1 VLFADSAIKAAT
13 NQKQWYVT
21 ISRGRK
27 AVEIFT
33 TDKRE
38 LRENVI
44 HSGDRELA
52 LELTDKAS
60 VKQLTGI
67 QARKRI
73 RVRGMRP

>member
-27 AVEIFT
+27 AIEIFT

-44 HSGDRELA
+44 RSGDRELA
-52 LELTDKAS
+52 LELTEKVS
-60 VKQLTGI
+60 VKELEVNHARQIRQRGI
-67 QARKRI
+67 RA
-73 RVRGMRP
+73 